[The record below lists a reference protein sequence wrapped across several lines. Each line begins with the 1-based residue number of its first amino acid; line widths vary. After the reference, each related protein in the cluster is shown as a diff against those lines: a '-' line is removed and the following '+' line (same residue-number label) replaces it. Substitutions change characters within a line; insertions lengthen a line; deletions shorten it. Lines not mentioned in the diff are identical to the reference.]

1 MFYCGSLCMQ
11 LCSLSFSVLMPM
23 ALFLMTL
30 GVAKAQ
36 EVITVYGAETVFQ
49 HAGVPTDTPNL
60 IRLAPG
66 GAVSRNGPLTSIPHY
81 RGLHTYRVQTH
92 LDGRQPHTAGPVWM
106 DSPLHYMPSSLIESV
121 KVHRGIAPVRAGS
134 AIGGYID
141 AVSHTSEFG
150 FGEDFTFHGRMTADN
165 QSVNS
170 ANTYSAFL
178 ATSNEDTRLHVYGV
192 HDEADEMESAEAR
205 IATSQFERD
214 FFGIG
219 GGHQWQDGEWS
230 LDVARNNTGDTGT
243 PALPMD
249 IIFYHTDLVNFRAKQ
264 EMGEWNIKAQLHYQD
279 TDHDMSNYHMRPAP
293 DFSQANILPPFRGTD
308 RRRVEVFGESI
319 GGKLMGQRVWGGG
332 DLHVGVDFRQNE
344 NSAIIYDPDAP
355 PFFVQNFKDAET
367 DEYGVF
373 AEWNGVLGGDWRG
386 EFGLRVQHT
395 KADAAPVSHFRPTCQ
410 LLLNANA
417 NSMHPRYGP
426 NGPLAARGCNDPTL
440 TPADWMP
447 PPAMSVGQLSG
458 RYNQSDRSK
467 DETEVDV
474 TMVLHYDWSDTMQ
487 LEFGVARKTR
497 APSYIERYLWVPLES
512 NSGRADGNNYVGNVD
527 LDPEDSLQV
536 ELGLNWQQ
544 GGWRF
549 SPRVFAR
556 RVDDYITGVP
566 TNDEHVIRV
575 SGVLN
580 GDPTPVMFA
589 NVDAEFYGADAI
601 FHVPV
606 TADWQVDG
614 TVSYVRGKLRESFLS
629 HRRADQSTRLIRDDN
644 IYRMPPLRGLL
655 SLSRAVEDWIVVL
668 ELDWAARQSKL
679 SQLMLD
685 DPLSGLNHN
694 RPTSG
699 YVLYNLR
706 AQYTHPSMG
715 FRLSA
720 GVENLTDRSYVDHMN
735 GFNRVGDSDI
745 PVGERLP
752 GPGRN
757 AYARVRWEW

>member
-1 MFYCGSLCMQ
+1 MFHCGSLCMY
-11 LCSLSFSVLMPM
+11 LCSMSFSVLMPM
-23 ALFLMTL
+23 VLFLGAM
-30 GVAKAQ
+30 GAAKAQ
-36 EVITVYGAETVFQ
+36 EVITVYGVETVFQ

-141 AVSHTSEFG
+141 AVSHTSHFGLGEEFE
-150 FGEDFTFHGRMTADN
+150 FSGRMTADN
-165 QSVNS
+165 QSANS
-170 ANTYSAFL
+170 ANTYSVFL
-178 ATSNEDTRLHVYGV
+178 SGANDATRIHVYGV
-192 HDEADEMESAEAR
+192 HDEAGETKSAQAN
-205 IATSQFERD
+205 IATSKFARD

-219 GGHQWQDGEWS
+219 GGRQWQGGEFS
-230 LDVARNNTGDTGT
+230 LDIARNNTGDTGT

-249 IIFYHTDLVNFRAKQ
+249 IAYYHTDLVNFRLKH
-264 EMGEWNIKAQLHYQD
+264 ELGEWQIDAQLHYQD
-279 TDHDMSNYHMRPAP
+279 TVHDMSNYHMRPAP

-308 RRRVEVFGESI
+308 QRQVDVWGEST
-319 GGKLMGQRVWGGG
+319 GGKLIAERAWGEG
-332 DLHVGVDFRQNE
+332 DLRVGVDFRQNE
-344 NSAIIYDPDAP
+344 NSATIYDPDVGA
-355 PFFVQNFKDAET
+355 FFVENFKDAET

-373 AEWNGVLGGDWRG
+373 AEWSGALGNAWHG
-386 EFGLRVQHT
+386 EFGLRVQYT
-395 KADAAPVSHFRPTCQ
+395 EADAAPVSHFRPTCQ
-410 LLLNANA
+410 LLLNVNA
-417 NSMHPRYGP
+417 NSMHPMYGP
-426 NGPLAARGCNDPTL
+426 DGSLAMRGCDDPTL
-440 TPADWMP
+440 TMADWMP

-458 RYNQSDRSK
+458 RFNRADRSHE
-467 DETEVDV
+467 DTEVDA
-474 TMVLHYDWSDTMQ
+474 TAVLHYDWSESVQ

-497 APSYIERYLWVPLES
+497 APAYMERYLWVPLES
-512 NSGRADGNNYVGNVD
+512 NSGRADGNNYVGAVN
-527 LDPEDSLQV
+527 LDPEDSVQV

-544 GGWRF
+544 QGWGF

-566 TNDEHVIRV
+566 TDDVHVTRV
-575 SGVLN
+575 SSVLN
-580 GDPTPVMFA
+580 GDPTPVIFA

-601 FHVPV
+601 FHVPI
-606 TADWQVDG
+606 AEHWQVDG
-614 TVSYVRGKLRESFLS
+614 TVSYVRGKLRDSFRS
-629 HRRADQSTRLIRDDN
+629 HRRADGSTRMIKDDN

-655 SLSRAVEDWIVVL
+655 SLSRALEDWVVVL
-668 ELDWAARQSKL
+668 EVDWAARQSKL

-699 YVLYNLR
+699 YALYNLR
-706 AQYTHPSMG
+706 AKYTHPSMG
-715 FRLSA
+715 LTLSA

-735 GFNRVGDSDI
+735 GFNRVLDSDI

-757 AYARVRWEW
+757 VYARIRWEW